1 MSLYAVTLT
10 HPWAAMFPVKDAE
23 NRKLRP
29 PKGITH
35 LALHAGR
42 KPTGAALESVL
53 EDAAYIQEEI
63 IDYCLNYDPLPYSR
77 GWNRAEFER
86 LETLLAG
93 CETLTDKLYPVCSAI
108 IGVMTVEDVLAPTQ
122 TREHHVSPWQALG
135 HWTVV
140 GKTVM
145 LEQPVPCRGAQ
156 GFWKLDDVTRET
168 VNLEWKK
175 AK

>member
-1 MSLYAVTLT
+1 
-10 HPWAAMFPVKDAE
+10 MFPVKDAE
-23 NRKLRP
+23 NRVQRP
-29 PKGITH
+29 PKNMTH

-42 KPTGAALESVL
+42 KPTGAMLLSIL
-53 EDAAYIQEEI
+53 DDAEYIQEEI
-63 IDYCLNYDPLPYSR
+63 IDYCLNYEPLPYSR
-77 GWNRAEFER
+77 GWDRKEFER
-86 LETLLAG
+86 LDILLAG
-93 CETLTDKLYPVCSAI
+93 CAMLPDKLYPVCSAV
-108 IGVMTVEDVLAPTQ
+108 IGIMTVEDVLPPTQ

-145 LEQPVPCRGAQ
+145 LENPVPCRGAQ
-156 GFWKLDDVTRET
+156 GFWKLDELTRAT